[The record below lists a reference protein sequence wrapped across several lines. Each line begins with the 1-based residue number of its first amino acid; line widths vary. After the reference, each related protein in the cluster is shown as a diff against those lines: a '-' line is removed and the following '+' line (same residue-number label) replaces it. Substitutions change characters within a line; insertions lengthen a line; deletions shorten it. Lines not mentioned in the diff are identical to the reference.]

1 MKKLFTLLV
10 LGSIALTM
18 HAQETVGRPESLQR
32 FKRTTTMVVLE
43 ANPMLEYNIEIKQT
57 VEKHWDISKYEFVTY
72 STEEFD
78 KVRMDSTK
86 SFLIM
91 NTVYNEKDETH
102 SKYKYLCVE
111 LGGDYEFVRQMPDI
125 ASVPVCYEG
134 VDEEF
139 YAYKLGI
146 LCRFLQNHI
155 KVTTE
160 NPKLKNKK
168 KLFKYYNSQMADI
181 HDKTLYLV
189 DTDLSPEVNSAAKIK
204 AIYPYKFEI
213 VNRDSIR
220 AAIDRHDPNIVL
232 LHKVGPENKKKKG
245 VRCFKAII
253 GASDA
258 RLYFFSWHMIS
269 DKKKEGLLVADFKK
283 LAKAKKKANK

>member
-1 MKKLFTLLV
+1 MKKLFALITMGSLV
-10 LGSIALTM
+10 YSLQ
-18 HAQETVGRPESLQR
+18 AQQTVGRPESLER
-32 FKRTTTMVVLE
+32 FKGTTTCVVLE
-43 ANPMLEYNIEIKQT
+43 SNPMLEYNVEIKET
-57 VEKHWDISKYEFVTY
+57 VEKHWDISKYEFVTF
-72 STEEFD
+72 STEEFE
-78 KVRMDSTK
+78 KARMDPSK
-86 SFLIM
+86 SFLMM
-91 NTVYNEKDETH
+91 NTVYNDKDDTH

-155 KVTTE
+155 KLTTA
-160 NPKLKNKK
+160 NPKLNKK
-168 KLFKYYNSQMADI
+168 NIIKYYNKTMAADI

-189 DTDLSPEVNSAAKIK
+189 DTDLSPEVNTAAKIK
-204 AIYPYKFEI
+204 AIYPYKFAI
-213 VNRDSIR
+213 VNRDSIE

-232 LHKVGPENKKKKG
+232 LHKVGPENKKKSG
-245 VRCFKAII
+245 VRCFKAIL

-258 RLYFFSWHMIS
+258 QLYYFSFHMIS
-269 DKKKEGLLVADFKK
+269 DKKKEGLLVSDFKK
-283 LAKAKKKANK
+283 LAKAKKKKK

>member
-1 MKKLFTLLV
+1 MKKFFTFLALLTIA
-10 LGSIALTM
+10 GSIN
-18 HAQETVGRPESLQR
+18 AQQTVGRPESLQR

-43 ANPMLEYNIEIKQT
+43 ANPMLEYNIEIKET

-86 SFLIM
+86 SFLMM

-125 ASVPVCYEG
+125 ASVPVCYDG

-155 KVTTE
+155 KLTTE
-160 NPKLKNKK
+160 NPAIKNSKK
-168 KLFKYYNSQMADI
+168 SIKYYNKQMADI

-189 DTDLSPEVNSAAKIK
+189 DTDLSPEVNTEAKIK
-204 AIYPYKFEI
+204 AVYPFKFAI
-213 VNRDSIR
+213 VNRDSIK
-220 AAIDRHDPNIVL
+220 AAIDRRDPNIVL
-232 LHKVGPENKKKKG
+232 LHKVGPENKKKSG
-245 VRCFKAII
+245 VKVYKAII

-258 RLYFFSWHMIS
+258 HLYYFGFHTIS

-283 LAKAKKKANK
+283 LAKAKKK